1 MDGDGPGANG
11 AAAGVGANGALNGG
25 GKRKGRKF
33 YVGDDG
39 VGVWRAGMEV
49 DNFMLDGVGE
59 SPGYRSREIAHVTA
73 QCTTPNPRQTSYIT
87 FCTTDSLSTRQNTP

>member
-1 MDGDGPGANG
+1 MDGDGQGANG
-11 AAAGVGANGALNGG
+11 TNGANGALNGE
-25 GKRKGRKF
+25 GKRKGRKY

-59 SPGYRSREIAHVTA
+59 SRRHNA
-73 QCTTPNPRQTSYIT
+73 
-87 FCTTDSLSTRQNTP
+87 